1 MTASPFADPTPAP
14 AAGRVRMS
22 NGRYKLPD
30 PDTGQDTLFTRV
42 STIAKMLEDTY
53 HLDQWK
59 DRMLAKGL
67 AMRPDLVMLAGAT
80 PLEDKRTFTDLTRS
94 SRDTAGGS
102 EGANHGTAFHSL
114 TELVDRGQPTP
125 QGTHPDNVKR
135 LELYKQR
142 LEEWQLQVIPG
153 WMERVVLNRE
163 HRIVGRTDRAL
174 FAQNMSLLLN
184 ETYRLVGPEAPPPPI
199 VPPTASIIG
208 DVKSQK
214 SMDFGCMAIA
224 MQLAIY
230 AHADLVWNEET
241 GQWDEPDVE
250 LNQDVAVVMH
260 VPSDRIAADIHVIDI
275 ARGWELVQMA
285 MDIRAARKEKLNR
298 KLEHSSGRDW
308 KNDIMNAST
317 KQDLSAIWKAA
328 DAAGEWTDEL
338 LKLGKA
344 RLSEIEKEV
353 A

>member
-1 MTASPFADPTPAP
+1 MTTTPFADPTPAP
-14 AAGRVRMS
+14 GKVRFS
-22 NGRYKLPD
+22 SGRYRLPD
-30 PDTGQDTLFTRV
+30 PDTGKETLFTRV

-67 AMRPDLVMLAGAT
+67 AMRNDLVMLAGAT
-80 PLEDKRTFTDLTRS
+80 PLEDKRTFGDLVRS
-94 SRDTAGGS
+94 ARDTAGGS

-135 LELYKQR
+135 LALYKRSLEDYR
-142 LEEWQLQVIPG
+142 LAVLPN

-174 FAQNMSLLLN
+174 IARDMSLLGYPS
-184 ETYRLVGPEAPPPPI
+184 TGYGTV
-199 VPPTASIIG
+199 IG

-230 AHADLVWNEET
+230 AHADLVFNEET
-241 GQWDEPDVE
+241 GQWEEPDIQ
-250 LNQDVAVVMH
+250 LNRDVAVVMH
-260 VPSDRIAADIHVIDI
+260 VPSDRVAADIHVIDI
-275 ARGWELVQMA
+275 ARGWELVQIA
-285 MDIRAARKEKLNR
+285 MNIRAARKEKLNR
-298 KLEHSSGRDW
+298 ILVTSSGNSNW
-308 KNDIMNAST
+308 EQAIMNATT
-317 KQDLSAIWKAA
+317 KQQLSQIWE
-328 DAAGEWTDEL
+328 DATAVGEWTDQL
-338 LKLGKA
+338 LEVGKA
-344 RLSEIEKEV
+344 RQAEIEKG
-353 A
+353 AAA